1 MLMHLKKCGSPSSAS
16 LEDSDEKPSPGSSN
30 LQLRTSGP
38 GFGRGPGDDQRPSH
52 SGIQPGSSHEPMTNT
67 DEAQA
72 YLSAMSLSTP
82 TNPLMLHSSKH
93 QLTMMASTADDSD
106 DNTVYQQ
113 YLPGRTVESR
123 SLRVAPSSVD
133 DFLILRQSW
142 NSPACWVQGTSAGQT
157 GPVPLSAISPL
168 GADVGHPTWS
178 RSEIAGVRLV
188 DSWWQ
193 GLPFCH
199 SMVQGICF
207 SGLEQMLARHLDL
220 PRISSSEYE
229 PGTTIASAKSP
240 SSRWIRQVSHISS
253 ELDSPPCTYS
263 RPYLLHPARKSYT
276 VWKAGDRV
284 PYFSNLENS
293 FSDSEA
299 WYSVAYPSD

>member
-82 TNPLMLHSSKH
+82 PNPLILHGSKH
-93 QLTMMASTADDSD
+93 QLTMMAGTADDSD
-106 DNTVYQQ
+106 DNNVYQQ
-113 YLPGRTVESR
+113 YLPGPTVESR
-123 SLRVAPSSVD
+123 SLRVASSNVD

-142 NSPACWVQGTSAGQT
+142 KPPALLGARNTCRPDRTNAPFSHLSLRSWCWTSNLIKIRDSWCPSSQDDNDFRSVIPLSKAYASVVWSKCSHLGPSSISWSEYKPGTS
-157 GPVPLSAISPL
+157 
-168 GADVGHPTWS
+168 
-178 RSEIAGVRLV
+178 
-188 DSWWQ
+188 
-193 GLPFCH
+193 
-199 SMVQGICF
+199 
-207 SGLEQMLARHLDL
+207 LAW
-220 PRISSSEYE
+220 
-229 PGTTIASAKSP
+229 AKSP

-253 ELDSPPCTYS
+253 ELDSPTCTVAPICFILPKMIHNLHSWRPC
-263 RPYLLHPARKSYT
+263 PL
-276 VWKAGDRV
+276 
-284 PYFSNLENS
+284 FQ
-293 FSDSEA
+293 
-299 WYSVAYPSD
+299 

>member
-188 DSWWQ
+188 MMTRASVLSFH
-193 GLPFCH
+193 GPRH
-199 SMVQGICF
+199 
-207 SGLEQMLARHLDL
+207 MLQWFGANARQAL
-220 PRISSSEYE
+220 
-229 PGTTIASAKSP
+229 GP
-240 SSRWIRQVSHISS
+240 SQNIIVR
-253 ELDSPPCTYS
+253 
-263 RPYLLHPARKSYT
+263 
-276 VWKAGDRV
+276 VWTRDH
-284 PYFSNLENS
+284 NS
-293 FSDSEA
+293 FSK
-299 WYSVAYPSD
+299 VAQF

>member
-1 MLMHLKKCGSPSSAS
+1 MTADQKSMLMHLKKCGSPSSAS

-133 DFLILRQSW
+133 DFLILRQS
-142 NSPACWVQGTSAGQT
+142 
-157 GPVPLSAISPL
+157 
-168 GADVGHPTWS
+168 
-178 RSEIAGVRLV
+178 
-188 DSWWQ
+188 
-193 GLPFCH
+193 
-199 SMVQGICF
+199 
-207 SGLEQMLARHLDL
+207 
-220 PRISSSEYE
+220 
-229 PGTTIASAKSP
+229 
-240 SSRWIRQVSHISS
+240 
-253 ELDSPPCTYS
+253 
-263 RPYLLHPARKSYT
+263 
-276 VWKAGDRV
+276 
-284 PYFSNLENS
+284 
-293 FSDSEA
+293 
-299 WYSVAYPSD
+299 

>member
-30 LQLRTSGP
+30 LQLRSSGP

-82 TNPLMLHSSKH
+82 PNPLMLHSSKH
-93 QLTMMASTADDSD
+93 QLTMMAGTADDSD

-123 SLRVAPSSVD
+123 SLRVASSNVD

-142 NSPACWVQGTSAGQT
+142 KPPACWVQGTSAGQT
-157 GPVPLSAISPL
+157 GPIPLSAISLL
-168 GADVGHPTWS
+168 GADVGHQTWS

-188 DSWWQ
+188 MMTMASVLSFHGPRHMLQWFGANARQASWTFQ
-193 GLPFCH
+193 NII
-199 SMVQGICF
+199 VT
-207 SGLEQMLARHLDL
+207 
-220 PRISSSEYE
+220 EYK
-229 PGTTIASAKSP
+229 PGTTLASAKSP
-240 SSRWIRQVSHISS
+240 SSRCIRQVSHISS
-253 ELDSPPCTYS
+253 ELDSPTCTVAPICFILPKVIQSLESWRPC
-263 RPYLLHPARKSYT
+263 PL
-276 VWKAGDRV
+276 
-284 PYFSNLENS
+284 FQ
-293 FSDSEA
+293 
-299 WYSVAYPSD
+299 